1 MSITR
6 QYFQDN
12 PQAKD
17 GVMRAYF
24 AYHTHHISDHPS
36 AHNFT
41 GPSRNDCCQWCGR
54 SRESVRHDYLPPE
67 CLQRPEQPDIDAVIL
82 SEEQKAFALLK
93 RAESDVPRLIA
104 KHGMSGET
112 LALLHHTHGYDP
124 ETVDAISAIPPA
136 MLASYYE
143 RMEVER
149 ERSRTAFKPKEIK
162 AV

>member
-1 MSITR
+1 MSIAH

-12 PQAKD
+12 PQTKD

-24 AYHTHHISDHPS
+24 AYHTRHIADHPA
-36 AHNFT
+36 AHNFS

-67 CLQRPEQPDIDAVIL
+67 CLQRPEQPDIAAVIL

-93 RAESDVPRLIA
+93 RAESDVPKLIA

-124 ETVDAISAIPPA
+124 ETVDAISPIPAA

-143 RMEVER
+143 QMEVER